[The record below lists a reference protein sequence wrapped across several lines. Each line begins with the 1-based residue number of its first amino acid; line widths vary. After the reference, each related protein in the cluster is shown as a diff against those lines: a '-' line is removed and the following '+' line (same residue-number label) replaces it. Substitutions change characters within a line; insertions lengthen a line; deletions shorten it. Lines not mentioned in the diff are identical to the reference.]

1 MLQWLITIVVII
13 ILIISILL
21 GQWINV
27 TVFSVGAGDIDDS
40 GNVIDINNVTI
51 STGTT
56 SASTNATAS
65 FTDIT
70 TDINNVTISNGTTS
84 ASAVSPEATQ
94 QNTDTMST
102 IQIEFQDRLQAL
114 LQMQQFGGIGS
125 PDFVFDVD
133 NMNDAPTMA
142 LLFMHEELAF
152 LEEVKANSQVYGNVV
167 VTTGFDYAAY
177 TGQRIDLNKY
187 DDDKLL
193 QRFALLAVYFAA
205 TLIPP
210 LDGDFPDRNIPY
222 NDDDDAWS
230 TIGSL
235 SPTDEA
241 TTLTTNAVQFFPL
254 SPGKRRL
261 QFTQFYAIEGD
272 IDPKFLVDECD
283 WDGVECSRVVSVSV
297 GENYND
303 TTNSEKF
310 AATSL
315 RWDHRGDDD
324 DNSSDNAFIGTIS
337 SALGLL
343 SSLLSLD
350 LSSNQLMGTIPKE
363 LYELTHLSELY
374 LFKNELSGTVS
385 SEIGNLDLLRRFH
398 ISHNRFTGT
407 IPSEIKSDAGSE
419 NGIRPIRKCY

>member
-1 MLQWLITIVVII
+1 
-13 ILIISILL
+13 
-21 GQWINV
+21 
-27 TVFSVGAGDIDDS
+27 
-40 GNVIDINNVTI
+40 
-51 STGTT
+51 
-56 SASTNATAS
+56 
-65 FTDIT
+65 
-70 TDINNVTISNGTTS
+70 
-84 ASAVSPEATQ
+84 
-94 QNTDTMST
+94 MST
-102 IQIEFQDRLQAL
+102 IQIEFQERLQAL

-133 NMNDAPTMA
+133 TTNDASTMA

-187 DDDKLL
+187 DDEKLL

-205 TLIPP
+205 TRIPP
-210 LDGDFPDRNIPY
+210 LDGDFPDRNSPD

-241 TTLTTNAVQFFPL
+241 TTLTSNAVQFVPL

-261 QFTQFYAIEGD
+261 QFTQFYAIDGD

-283 WDGVECSRVVSVSV
+283 WDGIECSRVVSVSV
-297 GENYND
+297 GENYTE

-350 LSSNQLMGTIPKE
+350 LSSNRLMGTIPKE

-385 SEIGNLDLLRRFH
+385 SEIGNLDRLRRFH